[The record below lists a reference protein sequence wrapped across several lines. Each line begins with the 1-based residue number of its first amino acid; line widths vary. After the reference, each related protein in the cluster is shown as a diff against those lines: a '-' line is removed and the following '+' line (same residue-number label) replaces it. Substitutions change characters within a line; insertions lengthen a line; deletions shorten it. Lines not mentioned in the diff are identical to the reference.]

1 MPKNVTL
8 KIMHTEDNVNIMRVK
23 DCDCLIPFV
32 IISSLQH
39 NRTGT
44 E

>member
-1 MPKNVTL
+1 MPKNVML
-8 KIMHTEDNVNIMRVK
+8 KTMPTEDNVNIMRVN
-23 DCDCLIPFV
+23 DCACLIPSV

-39 NRTGT
+39 NTAGT

>member
-1 MPKNVTL
+1 MPKNVML

-23 DCDCLIPFV
+23 DCACLIPFV

>member
-1 MPKNVTL
+1 MQKNVML
-8 KIMHTEDNVNIMRVK
+8 KVMHTEDNVHITRGNDRA
-23 DCDCLIPFV
+23 CLIPFV